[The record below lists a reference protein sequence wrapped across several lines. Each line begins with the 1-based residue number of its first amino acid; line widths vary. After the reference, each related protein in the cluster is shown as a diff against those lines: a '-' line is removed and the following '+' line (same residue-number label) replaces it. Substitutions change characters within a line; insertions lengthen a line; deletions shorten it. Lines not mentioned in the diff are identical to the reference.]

1 MSEGSGEEGH
11 GLVDVTDAEAFL
23 SRLTRLDPM
32 AVVRLRKTGVADVT
46 ALWAHLPWTVLAT
59 RTVSGT
65 GPADATVSAAAL
77 LAELARGGA
86 ALPRRCDEHWRW
98 PLPTSAGQV
107 VETMPG
113 ADVRRVAAAAAGT
126 LRTAAEEGV
135 SGRAVGQ
142 RALREA
148 LLDHVAIVVEQP
160 PPDTTPKA
168 KAEMAAEAGRV
179 PEGRRIEV
187 PQRLVQAVVRMGFLG
202 AGPARDEHVQV
213 RVAGRWIGLAAPYG
227 AAWLLP
233 ASQFT
238 VGPVAGR
245 PTG

>member
-1 MSEGSGEEGH
+1 VSERSGQDRH
-11 GLVDVTDAEAFL
+11 GLLDVTDAAAFL
-23 SRLTRLDPM
+23 SRLTRLDPT
-32 AVVRLRKTGVADVT
+32 AVVRLRRSGTPELT
-46 ALWAHLPWTVLAT
+46 ALWARLPWSVLVT
-59 RTVSGT
+59 RTVSGA

-77 LAELARGGA
+77 LAEVARGGVD
-86 ALPRRCDEHWRW
+86 LPPRCDEHWRW

-148 LLDHVAIVVEQP
+148 LLDHVAIVIEEP
-160 PPDTTPKA
+160 PPDTPAT
-168 KAEMAAEAGRV
+168 AESGVAGAAAA
-179 PEGRRIEV
+179 GRRIEV

-202 AGPARDEHVQV
+202 GRPSIDEYVQV
-213 RVAGRWIGLAAPYG
+213 RLAGRWIGLAAPFG

-238 VGPVAGR
+238 VGPAADR
-245 PTG
+245 PNG